1 MNDIFDSLALS
12 SVLAMN
18 DVPDFLTSTAVSAKR
33 ASERLAIVPARRF
46 S

>member
-18 DVPDFLTSTAVSAKR
+18 DVPDFLTSTARFLRKEPQSA
-33 ASERLAIVPARRF
+33 
-46 S
+46 